1 MGGWG
6 ALGSL
11 TLRDRNSRGDVDHP
25 AAEAPA
31 PSSSA
36 GRLREQVTTLVLAS
50 LAAAAADRATI
61 DQRTSAALPGALGA
75 FAVNAAVTPSDAVG
89 AVAALAHLAGRAG
102 LPPAAKLEVRA
113 TPCFFLSSC
122 HHHALLVALHTLEPN
137 PSVFLDCCCSPH
149 LAPLQVLR
157 AVPRLVCKQGG
168 AAVVR
173 PAAEFIL
180 ALASEPELVAVSISL
195 MTQLWKVHDRT
206 FPALQVR
213 YFHPVAF
220 TNTICT
226 EAKLT

>member
-11 TLRDRNSRGDVDHP
+11 TLRDWNSRGDADDP

-61 DQRTSAALPGALGA
+61 DQRMSAALPGALGA
-75 FAVNAAVTPSDAVG
+75 FAVHAAVTPSDAVG
-89 AVAALAHLAGRAG
+89 AVAALAHLAGRPG

-113 TPCFFLSSC
+113 MPCFFSSC
-122 HHHALLVALHTLEPN
+122 HHHALLVAFHSLKPT

-157 AVPRLVCKQGG
+157 AVPRLACKQGG

-173 PAAEFIL
+173 PAAELIL
-180 ALASEPELVAVSISL
+180 ALASEPELVAVSVSL
-195 MTQLWKVHDRT
+195 MTQLWMVHDRT

-213 YFHPVAF
+213 YFYPVAF